1 MTKAAPEKD
10 MTRSA
15 RNYFAHGGGE
25 LVIGGKL
32 TFLPGATIEGGDGL
46 FGQREPAAQI
56 AYIADSEAT
65 TIAALKDD
73 FNGLLAAFRNAGL
86 MVSGQ

>member
-1 MTKAAPEKD
+1 MTKVTPERD

-32 TFLPGATIEGGDGL
+32 TFLPGATVEGGDDL
-46 FGQREPAAQI
+46 FGQSEPAAQI

-73 FNGLLAAFRNAGL
+73 FNGLLAAIRNAGL

>member
-1 MTKAAPEKD
+1 MTKVTPERD

-32 TFLPGATIEGGDGL
+32 TFLPGATVEGGDGL
-46 FGQREPAAQI
+46 FVGNAKGFVRLNLAMPQAIIAEGLRRICAAV
-56 AYIADSEAT
+56 DRHN
-65 TIAALKDD
+65 ALQ
-73 FNGLLAAFRNAGL
+73 N
-86 MVSGQ
+86 